1 MAASVVT
8 LTVTETWVDKSRLH
22 VKGTLAVGA
31 GDYVAGGLTLSFNH
45 ADIKSSKVPDFVT
58 ILSRTGAV
66 AAAYNFAYVPGAT
79 RDVGKLAIG
88 DLATN
93 ADLAVAATPAAI
105 TGATIEIYAIFK
117 KFI

>member
-1 MAASVVT
+1 MAASAVT
-8 LTVTETWVDKSRLH
+8 LTVVDTWSDTKRQH

-31 GDYVAGGLTLSFNH
+31 GDYVAGGLTLSF
-45 ADIKSSKVPDFVT
+45 ADSKIKSSKVPVLVQ
-58 ILSRTGAV
+58 IYSRAPAVGA
-66 AAAYNFAYVPGAT
+66 AFAFQYVPGAT

-93 ADLAVAATPAAI
+93 ADLAVAATPAGV

-117 KFI
+117 QFG